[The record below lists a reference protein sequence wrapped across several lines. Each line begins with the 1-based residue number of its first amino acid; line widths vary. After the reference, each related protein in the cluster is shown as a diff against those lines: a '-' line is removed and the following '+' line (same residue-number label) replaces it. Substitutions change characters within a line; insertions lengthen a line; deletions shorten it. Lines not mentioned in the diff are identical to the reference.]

1 MASPKAWGPW
11 FYSGLYPQLI
21 ESVGRGRRCGSSRAS
36 QVACRNEFGRRKE
49 AKDRSRDPSRVLW
62 SESWS
67 LRLSL
72 GEKPQRFSSGSGLR
86 HAAGRER
93 GLGVGVGR
101 TVPGLLEIRCK
112 VRAEL

>member
-49 AKDRSRDPSRVLW
+49 AKDRSR
-62 SESWS
+62 
-67 LRLSL
+67 
-72 GEKPQRFSSGSGLR
+72 GPQPGPVVR
-86 HAAGRER
+86 
-93 GLGVGVGR
+93 VGVTAALAWEKSPR
-101 TVPGLLEIRCK
+101 DSAQGL
-112 VRAEL
+112 A